1 MGPNGIESVQIG
13 TTGKLLTSA
22 QDFLQQ
28 EAATMGRRT
37 YQIATSPGLKFRQR
51 LVLAALAHDIRNRGR
66 LFDPRNMRR
75 LAQEVTL
82 RPIEKFCETL
92 TQEQLADY
100 LTAAHRLDHELQP
113 RQVVAISRSSPAL
126 SFLNRFADLRQSA
139 SIANASDCY
148 LLTLC
153 HALLA
158 IECNPEELPN
168 ESLARRLDASSR
180 LLECI
185 RRRWQPGLDGHI
197 HLPALSLDLL
207 TPFNLRRINAHRLPV
222 KPCLTEK
229 GHRDKSFLPISIP
242 LSAEARRHFPRQ
254 AGDGVFT
261 YLCAIPFDH
270 EVLHPAARLRWAIDL
285 TSCLLALQN
294 HVVHIAQ
301 GDELLESERAFA
313 DAMHGM
319 ATNLWDGANGN
330 CWTETLRLLGCIAF
344 ATEEVN
350 RARAAAASDTIREA
364 SIRFRDVLRL
374 LHVEE
379 RWLWDFWDLA
389 PFRHLEQKGA
399 PLRFATNAR
408 TSSTLRLWNR
418 NIRNL
423 PTLTTTRGFS
433 AWLASLRRRPS
444 IEQLSTIETTGDL
457 FEERPKT
464 PVISWADRQTIF
476 GQIGSRHRAIFDRA
490 RHESRSIQMTDYQAM
505 VENFDR
511 ADFELDARA
520 RRSTA

>member
-1 MGPNGIESVQIG
+1 MGQNGIELVQSG
-13 TTGKLLTSA
+13 TTGELSTSG

-28 EAATMGRRT
+28 ETAAMGKRT

-51 LVLAALAHDIRNRGR
+51 LVLAALAHDTRNRGR

-75 LAQEVTL
+75 LAQELTL

-100 LTAAHRLDHELQP
+100 LTAAHRMDHELQP

-126 SFLNRFADLRQSA
+126 GFLKRLADLRNPA
-139 SIANASDCY
+139 SIQNAADCY
-148 LLTLC
+148 LSTLC
-153 HALLA
+153 HALLT
-158 IECNPEELPN
+158 IECDPGSLPN
-168 ESLARRLDASSR
+168 QSLTKRVDASIR
-180 LLECI
+180 ILECI
-185 RRRWQPGLDGHI
+185 RRRWQPGIDGDI
-197 HLPALSLDLL
+197 HLPELSLDLL
-207 TPFNLRRINAHRLPV
+207 TPFNLRRIKAHRLPV
-222 KPCLTEK
+222 EACFTAK
-229 GHRDKSFLPISIP
+229 GYRDRSFRPISFPISGE
-242 LSAEARRHFPRQ
+242 LRRHFPRH

-270 EVLHPAARLRWAIDL
+270 EVLHPAARLRWAFDL

-294 HVVHIAQ
+294 YLVCIAQ
-301 GDELLESERAFA
+301 GDELLEGERAFA

-330 CWTETLRLLGCIAF
+330 CWTETLRLLGCVEF
-344 ATEEVN
+344 ATERAN

-374 LHVEE
+374 LQVEE

-399 PLRFATNAR
+399 PLRFATQAR

-423 PTLTTTRGFS
+423 PTLTTARGLD
-433 AWLASLRRRPS
+433 AWLASLHRRPS
-444 IEQLSTIETTGDL
+444 IKQHSTIEPTGDL
-457 FEERPKT
+457 FEERSKT
-464 PVISWADRQTIF
+464 PDISWADRQTIF
-476 GQIGSRHRAIFDRA
+476 GQIGSRHRAIFERA
-490 RHESRSIQMTDYQAM
+490 RRDGRSLEMTDYQAM
-505 VENFDR
+505 VENFGR
-511 ADFELDARA
+511 TEQELEARA
-520 RRSTA
+520 RGSTA